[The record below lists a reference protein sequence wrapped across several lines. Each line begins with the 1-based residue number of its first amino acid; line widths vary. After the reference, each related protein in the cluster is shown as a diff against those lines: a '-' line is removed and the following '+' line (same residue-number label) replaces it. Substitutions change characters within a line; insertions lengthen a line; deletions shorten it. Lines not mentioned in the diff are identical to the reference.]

1 MFCKFRLYILIKS
14 ILGTENW
21 WLPWFFVCFSDMCYR
36 SSSSPQILIVNNSS
50 FEHNWRCSMYNNFSN
65 LYLEQVLVNE
75 LKNSWVD
82 SWVSKLV
89 KLVSWWYRPA
99 GQFADDRSSC
109 CLERLC
115 QGDAPTFDVLG
126 KLLLKSDW
134 MVKSSATTN
143 DVQSYRWLDSD
154 SAWISEFNVVWCVI
168 SYLLT
173 DEGQYPETSIRI
185 GSSNVIS
192 LYCVL

>member
-1 MFCKFRLYILIKS
+1 
-14 ILGTENW
+14 
-21 WLPWFFVCFSDMCYR
+21 
-36 SSSSPQILIVNNSS
+36 
-50 FEHNWRCSMYNNFSN
+50 MYSNFSN

-99 GQFADDRSSC
+99 GQFADDRSSGR
-109 CLERLC
+109 LETLR

-143 DVQSYRWLDSD
+143 DVQSYR
-154 SAWISEFNVVWCVI
+154 
-168 SYLLT
+168 
-173 DEGQYPETSIRI
+173 
-185 GSSNVIS
+185 
-192 LYCVL
+192 